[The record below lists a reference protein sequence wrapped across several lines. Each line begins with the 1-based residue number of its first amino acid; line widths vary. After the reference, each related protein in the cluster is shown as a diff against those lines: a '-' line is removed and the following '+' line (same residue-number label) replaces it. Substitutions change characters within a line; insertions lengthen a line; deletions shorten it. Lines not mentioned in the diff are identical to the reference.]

1 MTTID
6 TARLQQRLDELIAE
20 HKVPGATLGVLHDG
34 EVHELAAGVLNRST
48 GCEVT
53 PDSLFQI
60 GSITKAYT
68 ATVIMQLVDE
78 GKVELDAPVRT
89 YLPDFSVA
97 DPDVSARVTVRHLL
111 THTSGIQGDHFEDTG
126 RGDDCVE
133 KYVATCAELS
143 QNHPLGATM
152 SYCNSGYSVL
162 GRILEVVEGKVW
174 DQVMRERLFAPL
186 GLTRTNTL
194 PEEAI
199 LHRVA
204 VGHLTLEPDADPT
217 VTPMW
222 VLPRSVGPA
231 GLINSTVAD
240 VLAFARMHL
249 DGGKAADGTQVLSD
263 GSVRAMQEPQV
274 DVPDRYTLGDK
285 WGLGWI
291 LFQWDGR
298 SLYGHDGTTLGQNA
312 YLRILPE
319 TGTAVTLLANGGTPH
334 AVYQA
339 IFSDVL
345 QAVAGISV
353 PAFPTPP
360 ETPLELDLTPYE
372 GTFARLNVTCEL
384 VCNDEGTG
392 LAATVTASGP
402 LADLAGDPVQRA
414 QLTPVDGEVFL
425 AKFEKAAEAIPF
437 VFYDFVDGGPQSI
450 HFGARAMPRAS

>member
-1 MTTID
+1 MTID

-20 HKVPGATLGVLHDG
+20 HKVPGAALGVLHDG
-34 EVHELAAGVLNRST
+34 EVHELAAGVLNLST
-48 GCEVT
+48 GYETT

-60 GSITKAYT
+60 GSITKVYT

-78 GKVELDAPVRT
+78 GKVELDAPVKT
-89 YLPDFSVA
+89 YLPDFKVA
-97 DPDVSARVTVRHLL
+97 DADVTERVTVRHLL
-111 THTSGIQGDHFEDTG
+111 THSSGIQGDHFEDTG
-126 RGDDCVE
+126 RGDDCLA
-133 KYVATCAELS
+133 KYVVTCAELS
-143 QNHPLGATM
+143 QNHALGATM

-162 GRILEVVEGKVW
+162 GRILEVIEEKTW
-174 DQVMRERLFAPL
+174 DAVMRERLFTPL

-199 LHRVA
+199 VHRVA
-204 VGHLTLEPDADPT
+204 VGHLTLEPGADPT

-222 VLPRSVGPA
+222 VLPRSAGPA

-240 VLAFARMHL
+240 VLAFARMHM

-274 DVPDRYTLGDK
+274 DVPDRFTLGDK

-291 LFQWDGR
+291 LFQWGGK
-298 SLYGHDGTTLGQNA
+298 SLYGHDGSTLGQNG

-319 TGTAVTLLANGGTPH
+319 AGTAIALLTNGGETH
-334 AVYQA
+334 AVYQG

-345 QAVAGISV
+345 EAVAGIAV
-353 PAFPTPP
+353 PAFPTAP

-384 VCNDEGTG
+384 EPNEEGNG
-392 LAATVTASGP
+392 LLATITMSGP
-402 LADLAGDPVQRA
+402 LANLGGDPVQKA
-414 QLTPVDGEVFL
+414 TVTPVDNELFL
-425 AKFEKAAEAIPF
+425 IKMEKAEEPIPF
-437 VFYDFVDGGPQSI
+437 VFYDFVDGIPRSI
-450 HFGARAMPRAS
+450 HFGARAMPRA